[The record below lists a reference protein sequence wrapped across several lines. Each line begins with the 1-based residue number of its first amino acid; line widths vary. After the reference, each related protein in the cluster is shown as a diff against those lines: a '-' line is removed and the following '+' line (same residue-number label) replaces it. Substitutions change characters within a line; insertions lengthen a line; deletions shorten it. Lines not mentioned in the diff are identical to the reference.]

1 MIQNKKDLK
10 KFLDSDKRALH
21 YSTQKK
27 PKFGRDE
34 IWKYEILLRK
44 TEYYANIK
52 KSLFSKLKLVLYK
65 YRFHKLSVKLG
76 FSIPLNVFDEGL
88 SIAHYGSIVVNKN
101 AKVGKNCRIQE
112 NVTIGSTDGEED
124 APIIG
129 DDVFIASGA
138 RIIGDITIGNKVS
151 IGANAVVVKSF
162 EENHITIAGVPARKI
177 SDKGSE
183 SFIKVD

>member
-1 MIQNKKDLK
+1 MIQNKNDLK
-10 KFLDSDKRALH
+10 RFLESDKKALH
-21 YSTQKK
+21 YSTQNK
-27 PKFGRDE
+27 PKYGRDE

-44 TEYYANIK
+44 TEYYTNVNK
-52 KSLFSKLKLVLYK
+52 GFFSKLKYVLYK

-88 SIAHYGSIVVNKN
+88 SIAHYGSIVVNEN

-112 NVTIGSTDGEED
+112 NVTIGSTDGKDE

-138 RIIGDITIGNKVS
+138 RIIGDIHIGNKVS
-151 IGANAVVVKSF
+151 IGANAVVVNSF
-162 EENHITIAGVPARKI
+162 EEDHITIAGVPARKI
-177 SDKGSE
+177 SYKGSAN
-183 SFIKVD
+183 FNKVD